1 MPTPSIIVLHC
12 QGQHYAKPEE
22 ASNREEPHKFWAV
35 FDVHEEQ
42 YHQCGFDQRDNQGD
56 RCIEKSH
63 INEGD
68 CDGDYRADHKGGKD
82 QEIDL
87 ERDNMVVRHNP
98 YQFFLDVAA
107 DQIE

>member
-68 CDGDYRADHKGGKD
+68 CDGDADGLVLGRV
-82 QEIDL
+82 L
-87 ERDNMVVRHNP
+87 GPAVGLASLP
-98 YQFFLDVAA
+98 
-107 DQIE
+107 